1 MKRYENLKVGEALS
15 KNNLYPFA
23 CNELSSVLSLAYSRL
38 PKDVK
43 ALIFRDTLSA
53 FRLLPHSILRVNRI
67 EKINKV
73 GNFFKL
79 TMKQSVNTSA
89 AVSAANLLLK
99 SVEAVLP
106 KQKKNLAIVEFKQAK
121 VALKRRSKS
130 PEEDIYI
137 PSLPQDILIHIFSF
151 LDVSS
156 LLSSAQVSR
165 SWNQATHD
173 DSLWQSLFEVHF
185 YHKRV
190 IRIQSSI
197 DWREAFKKAY
207 IAANSL
213 KALRSGRGYCN
224 YCNSIVW
231 HDNLRCP
238 NKQCLLKSG
247 NETVDLIS
255 THQVVNYLLGVASSS
270 DESESD
276 DEAVPGLWSYPTL
289 H

>member
-1 MKRYENLKVGEALS
+1 MKRYQNLMVGEALS
-15 KNNLYPFA
+15 KNHLYPFV
-23 CNELSSVLSLAYSRL
+23 CNELSSVLNLAYSQL
-38 PKDVK
+38 PKNVK
-43 ALIFRDTLSA
+43 ALIFQDTLSA
-53 FRLLPHSILRVNRI
+53 FRLLPDI
-67 EKINKV
+67 
-73 GNFFKL
+73 
-79 TMKQSVNTSA
+79 NTSA
-89 AVSAANLLLK
+89 AVSAANILLK

-121 VALKRRSKS
+121 VALTRRSKS
-130 PEEDIYI
+130 HEEDIDI

-173 DSLWQSLFEVHF
+173 DSLWRSLFEVHF

-190 IRIQSSI
+190 IRIQSGI

-207 IAANSL
+207 FAANSS

-224 YCNSIVW
+224 YCDSIVW

-238 NKQCLLKSG
+238 NKQCRLKSG
-247 NETVDLIS
+247 NKSVDLIS

-276 DEAVPGLWSYPTL
+276 DEAVPGLWAYPTL